1 MEFNLLEIIGWIGA
15 IAFAVCGAP
24 QAWQSYKT
32 KTAEGVSSL
41 FLYLW
46 LIGEIATI
54 IYVIPK
60 GHLPLL
66 FNYLANLVFISII
79 LYYKVRR

>member
-1 MEFNLLEIIGWIGA
+1 LEFNLLEIIGWIGA